1 MLRSLVIVGALLAG
15 CAGNLEKAAA
25 RHDAN
30 AFVLDAAGEREAA
43 LRERE
48 KADRAREQ
56 LEWWSGQDRDYVP
69 HLTAFNSF

>member
-1 MLRSLVIVGALLAG
+1 MIVGALVASG

-30 AFVLDAAGEREAA
+30 AFVLDAAGDREAA

-48 KADRAREQ
+48 KAERARDK
-56 LEWWSGQDRDYVP
+56 LEWRSGQTRDYVP
-69 HLTAFNSF
+69 PLTAFSSF